1 MKSFEIR
8 EDLRKLD
15 KKQLYKLIFINN
27 AIEEG
32 WSVKKK
38 ENSYIFS
45 KKHENRQEIFDN
57 NYLETFMQNGESNKK
72 KG

>member
-8 EDLRKLD
+8 EDLRNLD

-27 AIEEG
+27 AIEDG

-45 KKHENRQEIFDN
+45 KKHENKQEIFDN
-57 NYLETFMQNGESNKK
+57 NYLETFMQNGESTKK
-72 KG
+72 KR

>member
-8 EDLRKLD
+8 EDLRNLD

-27 AIEEG
+27 AIEDG

-38 ENSYIFS
+38 ETSYIFS
-45 KKHENRQEIFDN
+45 KKHENKQEIYDN
-57 NYLETFMQNGESNKK
+57 NYLETFMQNGESIKK
-72 KG
+72 KR

>member
-8 EDLRKLD
+8 EDLRNLD

-27 AIEEG
+27 AIEDG

-45 KKHENRQEIFDN
+45 KKHENKQYIFDN
-57 NYLETFMQNGESNKK
+57 NYLETFMQNGESTKK
-72 KG
+72 KR

>member
-57 NYLETFMQNGESNKK
+57 NYLETFMQNGESKNKK
-72 KG
+72 G

>member
-8 EDLRKLD
+8 EDLRNLD

-27 AIEEG
+27 AIEDG

-38 ENSYIFS
+38 ETSYIFS
-45 KKHENRQEIFDN
+45 KKHENKQEIFDN
-57 NYLETFMQNGESNKK
+57 NYLETFMQNGDSTKK

>member
-8 EDLRKLD
+8 EDLRNLD

-27 AIEEG
+27 AIDDG

-45 KKHENRQEIFDN
+45 KKHENKQEIFDN

>member
-8 EDLRKLD
+8 EDLRNLD

-27 AIEEG
+27 AIEDG

-45 KKHENRQEIFDN
+45 KKHENKQEIFDN
-57 NYLETFMQNGESNKK
+57 NYLETFMQNGDSIKK

>member
-8 EDLRKLD
+8 EDLRNLD

-27 AIEEG
+27 AIEDG

-45 KKHENRQEIFDN
+45 KKHENKQEIFDN
-57 NYLETFMQNGESNKK
+57 NYLETFMQNGDSTKK

>member
-27 AIEEG
+27 AIEDG

-38 ENSYIFS
+38 ETSYIFT

-57 NYLETFMQNGESNKK
+57 NYLETFMHNGESNKK

>member
-27 AIEEG
+27 AIEDG

-38 ENSYIFS
+38 ETSYIFT
-45 KKHENRQEIFDN
+45 KKHENRKVIFDN
-57 NYLETFMQNGESNKK
+57 NYLKTFMNNGELNKK

>member
-8 EDLRKLD
+8 EDVTNLD

-27 AIEEG
+27 AIEDG

-38 ENSYIFS
+38 ETSYIFS
-45 KKHENRQEIFDN
+45 KKHENKQEIYDN
-57 NYLETFMQNGESNKK
+57 NYLETFMQNGESIKK
-72 KG
+72 KR

>member
-8 EDLRKLD
+8 EDQRKID
-15 KKQLYKLIFINN
+15 KKQLQKLIFINN
-27 AIEEG
+27 AIEDG

-38 ENSYIFS
+38 EESYIFS

-57 NYLETFMQNGESNKK
+57 NYLENFMLNGASLNK
-72 KG
+72 